1 MPTHRDWCLKC
12 GRTTAHSQTAQG
24 WVQCTAC
31 GFVGTFLTTDG
42 ESIEAITQ
50 KKVESYGKVTAGRT
64 TQRT

>member
-1 MPTHRDWCLKC
+1 MPTHRDWCFQC

-42 ESIEAITQ
+42 ESIEAIPRR
-50 KKVESYGKVTAGRT
+50 K
-64 TQRT
+64 